1 MEPKKLNAIIL
12 IGAGIMLMAA
22 PQHMAGVFAGA
33 GDYVKAGIHLLPV
46 VGLPMLIIG
55 IYRLAKR

>member
-12 IGAGIMLMAA
+12 IGIGIILMAA
-22 PQHMAGVFAGA
+22 PQHLVGVVAGA
-33 GDYVKAGIHLLPV
+33 SDYVKAGIHFLPV
-46 VGLPMLIIG
+46 IGLPILIIG